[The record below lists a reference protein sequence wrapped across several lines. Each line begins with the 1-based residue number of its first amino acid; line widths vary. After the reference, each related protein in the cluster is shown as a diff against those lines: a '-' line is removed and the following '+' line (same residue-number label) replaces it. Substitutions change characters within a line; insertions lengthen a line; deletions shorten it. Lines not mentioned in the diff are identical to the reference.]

1 MNKEIRFA
9 LPSKGR
15 MQKESID
22 FLKACGLIVEK
33 PNPRQYQA
41 TISALPNVRV
51 IFQRPSDIVVGVREG
66 SLDFGITGLDLVAE
80 KAYGRSEI
88 ITIHDSLGFGK
99 CYLGLAVPSEWR
111 DIRTVADLAAKQ
123 KLLAGPSNG
132 LRIATKYPKLTAD
145 FLEQHHIAPTTLIES
160 SGTLEVAP
168 AIGYADFIS
177 DLVSTGTTLRA
188 NRLRPLADGDILHSQ
203 GALVANRAALQTRPD
218 VLSLAHDLIEFF
230 EAHLRGRDHYLVIAN
245 MRGKSGR
252 SIAQK
257 MADMPL
263 LSGLQGPTIAPIFN
277 PNADGNGWFSVSI
290 AMPKTTLTNAIA
302 ELRQIGGSGVIVTPV
317 TYIFEEEPARYRD
330 LLRIMN
336 NE

>member
-1 MNKEIRFA
+1 MKEIRFA

-80 KAYGRSEI
+80 KAYGRQEL

-99 CYLGLAVPSEWR
+99 CYLGLAVPFEWR
-111 DIRTVADLAAKQ
+111 NIQTMADLTAVQ
-123 KLLAGPSNG
+123 KTVTTNPKG
-132 LRIATKYPKLTAD
+132 LRIATKYPKLTAN
-145 FLEQHHIAPTTLIES
+145 FLKQHKIAPVTLIES

-168 AIGYADFIS
+168 AIGYADLIS

-188 NRLRPLADGDILHSQ
+188 NGLRPLDDGAILHSQ
-203 GALVANRAALQTRPD
+203 GALVANRHALQTRPD
-218 VLSLAHDLIEFF
+218 VLALAHDLIEFF
-230 EAHLRGRDHYLVIAN
+230 EAHLRGREHYLVIAN
-245 MRGKSGR
+245 VRGENGQ

-257 MADMPL
+257 MIDMPL

-290 AMPKTTLTNAIA
+290 VMPKVTLTKAIA

-317 TYIFEEEPARYRD
+317 TYIFEEEPARYQK
-330 LLRIMN
+330 LLERLI
-336 NE
+336 